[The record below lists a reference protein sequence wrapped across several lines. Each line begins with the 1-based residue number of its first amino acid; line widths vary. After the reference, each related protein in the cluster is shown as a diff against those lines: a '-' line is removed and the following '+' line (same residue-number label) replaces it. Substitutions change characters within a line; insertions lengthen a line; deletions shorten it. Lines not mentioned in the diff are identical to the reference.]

1 VAWLVREGDVLA
13 SAEVAHGF
21 RARTGGLL
29 GRDRDSVTGA
39 LVFRPCRQVH
49 TLGMRFPIDVA
60 FCDRDGV
67 VLRTCTV
74 APWRVT
80 RVVWRSALVIEATAG
95 ALERWG
101 LRPGDKIEVRE

>member
-1 VAWLVREGDVLA
+1 MLA
-13 SAEVAHGF
+13 SAEVARGF
-21 RARTGGLL
+21 RGRTVGLL

-49 TLGMRFPIDVA
+49 TFGMRFPIDVA

-80 RVVWRSALVIEATAG
+80 RVVWRSGFVVEAPAG
-95 ALERWG
+95 ALERWD
-101 LRPGDKIEVRE
+101 LRPGDKVEVRE